1 MTMYKSQIEA
11 VLGLDAQSRRTFKGV
26 FAIDKLP
33 TKCEKD
39 SSYVINYD
47 EHDEV
52 GSHWIAVYKDKK
64 GNTDLFDSAGH
75 PPLDERLSDFIG
87 QTFSYNPYQLQ
98 LDLSNACG
106 FYSVYFIIQRSR
118 NVHASEILN
127 VLCRSNSDFLVK
139 SYLYARYK
147 PIFT

>member
-1 MTMYKSQIEA
+1 MYKSQIEA

-64 GNTDLFDSAGH
+64 GKKKLICLILLATHHLMSDSAIL
-75 PPLDERLSDFIG
+75 LDKHFLTILIN
-87 QTFSYNPYQLQ
+87 YNL
-98 LDLSNACG
+98 
-106 FYSVYFIIQRSR
+106 I
-118 NVHASEILN
+118 
-127 VLCRSNSDFLVK
+127 
-139 SYLYARYK
+139 
-147 PIFT
+147 

>member
-75 PPLDERLSDFIG
+75 PPLDELSAVLLDKHFLTILIN
-87 QTFSYNPYQLQ
+87 YNL
-98 LDLSNACG
+98 
-106 FYSVYFIIQRSR
+106 I
-118 NVHASEILN
+118 
-127 VLCRSNSDFLVK
+127 
-139 SYLYARYK
+139 
-147 PIFT
+147 